1 MPINL
6 KKSNWRSILWSKITL
21 GVLVVLVI
29 GLGISVYDRFTIE
42 REMAE
47 RRFEK
52 EKQLEEM
59 KVRKATLEERVK
71 YLSDD
76 SGVEAEVRK
85 HFDVARAGEQVVVL
99 LEDERENNEVDLS
112 TTTENNQVTNSFWS
126 WLIPW

>member
-6 KKSNWRSILWSKITL
+6 KKSSWRSVLWSKLTL

-29 GLGISVYDRFTIE
+29 GLSISVYDRFLIE
-42 REMAE
+42 REMAA

-52 EKQLEEM
+52 EKQLELL
-59 KVRKATLEERVK
+59 KVRKNTLEDKVK
-71 YLSDD
+71 YLSND

-99 LEDERENNEVDLS
+99 LEDERENNEGDLS
-112 TTTENNQVTNSFWS
+112 TTSDNNQAANSFWS
-126 WLIPW
+126 FLIPW